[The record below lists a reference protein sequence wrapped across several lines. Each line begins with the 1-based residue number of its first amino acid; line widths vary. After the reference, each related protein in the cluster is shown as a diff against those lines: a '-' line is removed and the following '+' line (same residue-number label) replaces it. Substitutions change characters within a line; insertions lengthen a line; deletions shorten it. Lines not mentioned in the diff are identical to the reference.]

1 MELVLHVSSEYQ
13 NGVNCRG
20 LHVNRI
26 YKNKIQV
33 VCAVEVSTCCPVQEE
48 LVLCVEQDQ
57 VLVSTMSNHELSW
70 VTADLGYPL
79 NLTST

>member
-1 MELVLHVSSEYQ
+1 MDLVLHVSSECQ

-26 YKNKIQV
+26 YKNQIWA
-33 VCAVEVSTCCPVQEE
+33 VCAVEVSTCCPAQEE
-48 LVLCVEQDQ
+48 LALCVEQGQ
-57 VLVSTMSNHELSW
+57 VLVSTMSNHELPW
-70 VTADLGYPL
+70 VTADLSYPL